1 MNFLSNF
8 ILLLKARYPIIYIV
22 TSEEERVEYFL
33 KYMVKKHLPRAYY
46 SWDFIEGFKG
56 NPNDKG
62 FATRNPLEA
71 LEFVDKLTPETAAI
85 FVLKDYDNFLND
97 LSVTRKLKNLGRT
110 LKLQPKN
117 LVIVSPEL
125 NIPDTLKEFVTVI
138 ELPLPTYSEIS
149 SELKRL
155 MSSLEQQISEKTIAS
170 LSTACQGLSLE
181 RVRRVLS
188 KIIVQYGEINELS
201 PALVLEEKKQ
211 LVQQTQVLEF
221 CLTNK
226 KISDLG
232 GLENLKSWL
241 KIREEAFSQD
251 AITYGLPY
259 PKGVLLVGA
268 QGTGKSITAE
278 IIANEWKL
286 PLLRLDF
293 GRLFASLVGQS
304 ESRVRSMIQT
314 AEALSPCVL
323 YIDEIDKAFGG
334 RQSSGDNGTSNRVL
348 ATFLTWLGEKV
359 SPHSYRILKKD
370 CLDLPEKS
378 FVKREVE
385 LSDEQKQAYAEM
397 KVNATTMLKG
407 QSATAL
413 NVLTQLIR
421 LHQITCGHMK
431 TDDGEIIN
439 LKNSRLN
446 ELMQI
451 LGETTGKVIIWAN
464 YVHDILNIERAI
476 KDEYGS
482 TSYCTYYGATKSED
496 RQKCIKKFQ
505 EPSNP
510 VRFFIGNTQTGGYG
524 ITLTEAS
531 TVIYYSNNYDLEKR
545 IQSEDRAH
553 RIGQKNPVLYI
564 DLVAKG
570 TVDEKIIQSLRNK
583 INIARE
589 ISGEELVTW
598 I

>member
-8 ILLLKARYPIIYIV
+8 ILLLKARYPIIYII

-62 FATRNPLEA
+62 FAARNPLEA

-97 LSVTRKLKNLGRT
+97 ISVTRKLKNLGRT

-117 LVIVSPEL
+117 LVIVSSEL
-125 NIPDTLKEFVTVI
+125 NIPDTLKEFITVI
-138 ELPLPTYSEIS
+138 ELPLPTYAEIS

-155 MSSLEQQISEKTIAS
+155 MSSLEQKISDKTITS

-226 KISDLG
+226 SISDLG
-232 GLENLKSWL
+232 GLDNLKSWL
-241 KIREEAFSQD
+241 NIRSEAFSQD

-259 PKGVLLVGA
+259 PKGILLVGV

-314 AEALSPCVL
+314 AEALSPCIL

-334 RQSSGDNGTSNRVL
+334 QQMGGDNGTTNRVL
-348 ATFLTWLGEKV
+348 ATFLTWLAEKV
-359 SPHSYRILKKD
+359 SPV
-370 CLDLPEKS
+370 
-378 FVKREVE
+378 FVV
-385 LSDEQKQAYAEM
+385 
-397 KVNATTMLKG
+397 
-407 QSATAL
+407 ATANNIDMIPPEAIRKGRFDEVFFL
-413 NVLTQLIR
+413 SLPNQAERNAIFKVHLQNVRPKNLAGFQLEVLSSLTKDFSGAEIEQVVVDAMRLGFNERREFTNDDLIKAIQTTVPLAKTKNKELRR
-421 LHQITCGHMK
+421 LQ
-431 TDDGEIIN
+431 E
-439 LKNSRLN
+439 
-446 ELMQI
+446 
-451 LGETTGKVIIWAN
+451 W
-464 YVHDILNIERAI
+464 
-476 KDEYGS
+476 
-482 TSYCTYYGATKSED
+482 SESGNVTLASK
-496 RQKCIKKFQ
+496 QK
-505 EPSNP
+505 
-510 VRFFIGNTQTGGYG
+510 R
-524 ITLTEAS
+524 
-531 TVIYYSNNYDLEKR
+531 
-545 IQSEDRAH
+545 
-553 RIGQKNPVLYI
+553 
-564 DLVAKG
+564 
-570 TVDEKIIQSLRNK
+570 
-583 INIARE
+583 
-589 ISGEELVTW
+589 
-598 I
+598 